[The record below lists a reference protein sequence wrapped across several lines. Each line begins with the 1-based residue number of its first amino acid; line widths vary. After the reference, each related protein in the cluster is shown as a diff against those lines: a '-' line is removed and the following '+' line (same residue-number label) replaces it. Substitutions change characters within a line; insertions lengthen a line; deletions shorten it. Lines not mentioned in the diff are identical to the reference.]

1 MIINNIYNENY
12 QTMTVKFKFDYVLN
26 LHNKNSYI
34 NYIERDGL
42 EEEIAF
48 NKSLIQLNKGDIK
61 SVTKSS
67 DGSAIIMMKNKEE
80 LLTAVED
87 YEEVIDTIQKA
98 NLALDIMYQEKVY
111 IFDDFEVDDDELNI
125 CESWS
130 AIRDE
135 ERERLNIN

>member
-1 MIINNIYNENY
+1 
-12 QTMTVKFKFDYVLN
+12 MTVKFKFDYVLN

-48 NKSLIQLNKGDIK
+48 KRSLFQLNKGDIK
-61 SVTKSS
+61 SINKTS
-67 DGSAIIMMKNKEE
+67 DGSAIIMMKNKEG
-80 LLTAVED
+80 LLTTVENYD
-87 YEEVIDTIQKA
+87 EVIDTIQKA
-98 NLALDIMYQEKVY
+98 NLALDIMCQEKVY
-111 IFDDFEVDDDELNI
+111 IFDDFEVDDDELNV

-135 ERERLNIN
+135 EQERLNIN

>member
-1 MIINNIYNENY
+1 
-12 QTMTVKFKFDYVLN
+12 MTVKFKFDYVLN
-26 LHNKNSYI
+26 LHNRNSYI

-48 NKSLIQLNKGDIK
+48 KRSLVQLNRGDIK

-67 DGSAIIMMKNKEE
+67 DGSAIIMMKNKEG

-87 YEEVIDTIQKA
+87 YDEVIDTIQKA
-98 NLALDIMYQEKVY
+98 NLALDIMRQEKVY
-111 IFDDFEVDDDELNI
+111 IFDDFEVDDDELNV

-135 ERERLNIN
+135 ERDRLNIN

>member
-1 MIINNIYNENY
+1 M
-12 QTMTVKFKFDYVLN
+12 LN

-48 NKSLIQLNKGDIK
+48 KRSLFQINRVDIK
-61 SVTKSS
+61 SITKTS
-67 DGSAIIMMKNKEE
+67 DGSAIIMMKNKEG
-80 LLTAVED
+80 LLTTVED
-87 YEEVIDTIQKA
+87 YDEVIDTMQKA
-98 NLALDIMYQEKVY
+98 NLALDIMRQEKVY
-111 IFDDFEVDDDELNI
+111 IFDDFEVDDDELNV

>member
-1 MIINNIYNENY
+1 
-12 QTMTVKFKFDYVLN
+12 MTVKFKFDYVLN

-48 NKSLIQLNKGDIK
+48 KRSLFQLNRGDIK

-67 DGSAIIMMKNKEE
+67 DGSAIIMMKNKEG

-87 YEEVIDTIQKA
+87 YDEVINTIQKA
-98 NLALDIMYQEKVY
+98 NLALDIMRQEKVY
-111 IFDDFEVDDDELNI
+111 IFDDFEVDDDELNV

-135 ERERLNIN
+135 ERDRLNIN

>member
-1 MIINNIYNENY
+1 
-12 QTMTVKFKFDYVLN
+12 MTVKFKFDYVLN

-34 NYIERDGL
+34 NYIERDEL

-48 NKSLIQLNKGDIK
+48 KRSLFQLNKGDIK

-67 DGSAIIMMKNKEE
+67 DGSAIIMMKNKEG

-87 YEEVIDTIQKA
+87 YDEVIDTIQKA
-98 NLALDIMYQEKVY
+98 NLALDIMRQEKVY
-111 IFDDFEVDDDELNI
+111 IFDDFEVDDDELNV

-135 ERERLNIN
+135 ERERLNKD

>member
-1 MIINNIYNENY
+1 L
-12 QTMTVKFKFDYVLN
+12 V
-26 LHNKNSYI
+26 
-34 NYIERDGL
+34 
-42 EEEIAF
+42 
-48 NKSLIQLNKGDIK
+48 QLNRGDIK

-87 YEEVIDTIQKA
+87 YDEVIDTIQKA

-111 IFDDFEVDDDELNI
+111 IFDDFEVDDDELNV

-135 ERERLNIN
+135 EREQLNKD